1 MSIFPKQ
8 ENLIKFLKSDHSGS
22 VDMVNILRFKTN
34 GRSEYK
40 KYAKEIFSFMNEF
53 GMEIIYSGDVFSTI
67 MGEDEFFHQVII
79 MRYPSKEKFI
89 EFSSSE
95 KWKAIEH
102 HRSAGLES
110 QWLLASKE
118 NRIT

>member
-1 MSIFPKQ
+1 MNILPSKDS
-8 ENLIKFLKSDHSGS
+8 LIKFLKSDHQGP
-22 VDMVNILRFKTN
+22 VDMVNVLRFKPSR
-34 GRSEYK
+34 RSEYE
-40 KYAKEIFSFMNEF
+40 KYAKAIFGFMKDF
-53 GMEIIYSGDVFSTI
+53 GMEVIYSGDVFSTI
-67 MGEDEFFHQVII
+67 LGDDEFFHHIVI

-102 HRSAGLES
+102 HRTEGLES

-118 NRIT
+118 SKIA